1 MRNIRAEHHS
11 QYLKS
16 KRNKDALPEKS
27 LEKTPIFVT
36 PVTQEDNLPSNDTS
50 NKWAEG
56 TISIE
61 GNSILNGTDASLLS
75 QKRLVKVRQFPGTT
89 ITDMNDHLKIH
100 QCKFENLLTFS
111 SLHKNNIQKVS
122 QYNTFYFLRNAH
134 PRYVK
139 CLFTHLRKQ

>member
-1 MRNIRAEHHS
+1 MRNIRTEHHS

-16 KRNKDALPEKS
+16 KRNKDALTEKS

-61 GNSILNGTDASLLS
+61 GNSILN
-75 QKRLVKVRQFPGTT
+75 GTT